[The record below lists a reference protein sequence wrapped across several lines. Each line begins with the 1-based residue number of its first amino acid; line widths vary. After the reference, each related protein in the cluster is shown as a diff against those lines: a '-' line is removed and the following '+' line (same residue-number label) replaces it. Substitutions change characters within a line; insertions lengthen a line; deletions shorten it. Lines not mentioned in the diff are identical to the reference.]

1 MTLEF
6 LTRRLVL
13 NGGLEQN
20 ALKYLEKHKVADLLV
35 SITSS
40 LLFFRPE
47 KPREFLLNI
56 LTRIK
61 VAKITAVD
69 FPTLMDDSNLI
80 SMFEI
85 MDPANQGFITPVQY
99 KEALK
104 NLGLLGPDEEIN
116 EDGEVISKEDFKD
129 DVNRRTLEMW
139 SAF

>member
-1 MTLEF
+1 MEERLGSSREEAARLYLKKHRIMEVMNY
-6 LTRRLVL
+6 LTA
-13 NGGLEQN
+13 Q
-20 ALKYLEKHKVADLLV
+20 LLYH
-35 SITSS
+35 
-40 LLFFRPE
+40 RPE